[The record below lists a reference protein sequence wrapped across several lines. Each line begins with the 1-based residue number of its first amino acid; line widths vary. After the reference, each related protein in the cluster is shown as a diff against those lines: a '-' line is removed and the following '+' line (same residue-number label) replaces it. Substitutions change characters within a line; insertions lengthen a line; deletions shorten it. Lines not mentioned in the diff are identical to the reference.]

1 MLATDLKSIHPLHFS
16 VCQMSL
22 LEVEESAGGIPQ
34 GVVLVLVG
42 VESQSPGAKDSDLP
56 RSLRMY
62 NLASL
67 INLAKWVLAEKVSVH
82 HRHVLHCP

>member
-1 MLATDLKSIHPLHFS
+1 M
-16 VCQMSL
+16 
-22 LEVEESAGGIPQ
+22 GGGTAQ

-42 VESQSPGAKDSDLP
+42 PESESPSGRDCDSS

-67 INLAKWVLAEKVSVH
+67 TNLAKWTIGQKVGY
-82 HRHVLHCP
+82 